1 MRALNFLLF
10 SVFFMFNLN
19 TAASADEYKLGDLE
33 VVDPWGHAPLKGTD
47 VAEGFLKIVNHGAT
61 ADRLVAVTVDFAKT
75 AQIHEMKMNGTT
87 MQMAEL
93 KDGLEIPAGATVE
106 LKPQSTHLMFMGLTR
121 RPAANEKAAGE
132 LTFEKAGKLKV
143 EFMIEPAG
151 AGGSMPMNMDNTN
164 NMNMNAN

>member
-10 SVFFMFNLN
+10 FAVFMLSLN
-19 TAASADEYKLGDLE
+19 TIASAEDYKLGDLE
-33 VVDPWGHAPLKGTD
+33 IVDPWGHAPLKGTD

-106 LKPQSTHLMFMGLTR
+106 LKPQSTHLMFMGLSR
-121 RPAANEKAAGE
+121 RPAANEKVPGE

-143 EFMIEPAG
+143 EFVIEAAG
-151 AGGSMPMNMDNTN
+151 ASMPMNMDN
-164 NMNMNAN
+164 MNMNAN

>member
-10 SVFFMFNLN
+10 FAVFMLSLN
-19 TAASADEYKLGDLE
+19 TIASAEDYKLGDLE
-33 VVDPWGHAPLKGTD
+33 IVDPWGHAPLKGTD

-106 LKPQSTHLMFMGLTR
+106 LKPQSTHLMFMGLSR
-121 RPAANEKAAGE
+121 RPAANEKVPGE

-143 EFMIEPAG
+143 EFVIEPAG
-151 AGGSMPMNMDNTN
+151 ASMPMNMDN
-164 NMNMNAN
+164 MNMNAN

>member
-10 SVFFMFNLN
+10 FAVFMLSLN
-19 TAASADEYKLGDLE
+19 TIASAEDYKLGDLE
-33 VVDPWGHAPLKGTD
+33 IVDPWGHAPLKGTD

-106 LKPQSTHLMFMGLTR
+106 LKPQSTHLMFMGLSR
-121 RPAANEKAAGE
+121 RPAANEKVPGE

-143 EFMIEPAG
+143 EFTIESAG
-151 AGGSMPMNMDNTN
+151 ASMPMNMDN
-164 NMNMNAN
+164 MNMNAN